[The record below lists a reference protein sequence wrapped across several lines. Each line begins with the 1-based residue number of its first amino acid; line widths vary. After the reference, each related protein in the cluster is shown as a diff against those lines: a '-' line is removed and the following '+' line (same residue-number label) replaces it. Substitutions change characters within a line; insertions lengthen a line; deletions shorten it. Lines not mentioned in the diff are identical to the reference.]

1 MLWLLFLHKKP
12 LYQCPHTLHSY
23 LLHLQLASLT
33 TLRKIVPLPISSIC
47 HSAIHCLIFL
57 HDTYYFSIIYRSL
70 LPQLF
75 VSITR
80 MSIRVW
86 NTCSLLYPL
95 HMEQYLTHSRYSIK
109 VMLLN
114 FNIFVHNEYFVN
126 NCEVRGKREMC
137 IWKVWESQWEV
148 FNWLAFFVRTQFF
161 LYSDM
166 FKFLEH
172 SISHIGNF
180 ILRVVYCVI

>member
-47 HSAIHCLIFL
+47 HSALHCLIFL

-75 VSITR
+75 VSTTR

-109 VMLLN
+109 VMNWCYWILIFLFIMNILLIIVKWEEKERCVSEKSEKANGKFSIDWHSLSELN
-114 FNIFVHNEYFVN
+114 FFY
-126 NCEVRGKREMC
+126 
-137 IWKVWESQWEV
+137 
-148 FNWLAFFVRTQFF
+148 T
-161 LYSDM
+161 
-166 FKFLEH
+166 
-172 SISHIGNF
+172 
-180 ILRVVYCVI
+180 VICSNS